1 MEGVSGVSRLPPGL
15 GGGLRGL
22 TTPPGRGGDLRGL
35 KTPPGRGGVSRRPS
49 RPWRGLKTPHAV
61 EGDKC
66 YSKGQL
72 LATSRVTCGAAQGKL
87 IRPKMA
93 HSRDHQSPTATPS
106 TRAQDIAGG
115 FQVEVKRDS
124 CRTATVYWKQTPR
137 RDSLVDIT
145 VKKVSPTIAWFST
158 LQSTAEAPARRP
170 ATELQY
176 CLPGE
181 LVRGTK
187 YKVAV
192 CGVTTGL
199 KGEITFRA
207 EFTPDEL
214 RTLHTMAV
222 DYVTPGGSNDFDHC
236 RVFYRNKPPDYF
248 IRCQINDNNIMKVY
262 MKDNNGDPASII
274 NGQINGL
281 FFATSVDPR
290 TGGPPNVSH
299 FGSRRISI
307 PATAM
312 LTKDSNLYF
321 ADFYCNH
328 KAHYVTVVL
337 TTPGS
342 ETDRFCEKKLIK
354 LDIKHNDFL
363 WRSSHVFVT
372 GKVWVEVLY
381 TEDVDL
387 SRPDATFSIVYSKGT
402 STPGGLP
409 KNPSDIALA
418 CVVCAAV
425 ACLPPFTANVWTD
438 AGAITHTGTFVIW

>member
-1 MEGVSGVSRLPPGL
+1 MVSFYFLAPKPSRLF
-15 GGGLRGL
+15 RFNMQK
-22 TTPPGRGGDLRGL
+22 DNN
-35 KTPPGRGGVSRRPS
+35 K
-49 RPWRGLKTPHAV
+49 HC
-61 EGDKC
+61 DC
-66 YSKGQL
+66 
-72 LATSRVTCGAAQGKL
+72 
-87 IRPKMA
+87 
-93 HSRDHQSPTATPS
+93 
-106 TRAQDIAGG
+106 
-115 FQVEVKRDS
+115 
-124 CRTATVYWKQTPR
+124 
-137 RDSLVDIT
+137 
-145 VKKVSPTIAWFST
+145 
-158 LQSTAEAPARRP
+158 
-170 ATELQY
+170 
-176 CLPGE
+176 
-181 LVRGTK
+181 
-187 YKVAV
+187 VA
-192 CGVTTGL
+192 
-199 KGEITFRA
+199 A

-248 IRCQINDNNIMKVY
+248 IRCQINDSNIMKVY

-281 FFATSVDPR
+281 FFATSVDPC

-354 LDIKHNDFL
+354 LDIKQNDFL

-372 GKVWVEVLY
+372 GKVWVEVLF

-409 KNPSDIALA
+409 KNPKCL
-418 CVVCAAV
+418 VCN
-425 ACLPPFTANVWTD
+425 LPDAIRSRSASNSSANVIGLTEHFR
-438 AGAITHTGTFVIW
+438 ILTHF